1 MNHAFSLARK
11 TTIFGKAARDI
22 GCARLRLMTAGLLT
36 LMCLS
41 SVALADDLSEM
52 NSFSFGVIGHPFRTT
67 TDEATLRA
75 AISQTDDENLAF
87 VVTNGIKSEQEP
99 CSDKLYQQRKVL
111 LNGAKNGLIVS
122 PSASD
127 WVGCKNE
134 SGRSTSFERLN
145 RLRELF
151 FGDDFS
157 LGDTRIPLNRQSTS
171 PKFRSYVEN
180 ARWEIGNV
188 TFATINLP
196 ARNNH
201 YTSEGGR
208 NSEFED
214 RLIANKEWLQR
225 ILIIAEQKKS
235 DGIVLFCDGDP
246 LAVQRRRVFDFNVKR
261 DGYVEIR
268 HAITALAAK
277 FSGKV
282 LIIHGPPS
290 NNIPSA
296 TDVVWKKNLGDMEI
310 AASWA
315 KVTVNAQNP
324 YYFAID
330 KTRN

>member
-1 MNHAFSLARK
+1 MTILRIGARSQRLAKRK
-11 TTIFGKAARDI
+11 FIAG
-22 GCARLRLMTAGLLT
+22 GLLP

-41 SVALADDLSEM
+41 STALGNDLSET
-52 NSFSFGVIGHPFRTT
+52 NSFSFGIIGHSFRSTT
-67 TDEATLRA
+67 YEATLRA
-75 AISQTDDENLAF
+75 AITQTDDENLAF

-99 CSDKLYQQRKVL
+99 CSDRLYQQRKVL
-111 LNGAKNGLIVS
+111 LNDAKNGLIVS
-122 PSASD
+122 PSGSD

-134 SGRSTSFERLN
+134 DGRSNSFERLN

-188 TFATINLP
+188 TFATVNLP

-246 LAVQRRRVFDFNVKR
+246 LAIQRRRVFDFNVKR
-261 DGYVEIR
+261 DGFVEMR
-268 HAITALAAK
+268 QAIKALAAK

-290 NNIPSA
+290 NNLPTA
-296 TDVVWKKNLGDMEI
+296 TGVVWKKNLGDMEI
-310 AASWA
+310 ASFWA
-315 KVTVNAQNP
+315 KVSVDARNP
-324 YYFAID
+324 HYFAID